1 MLVQGG
7 AQPRKYPLRVGAG
20 KAKIELPESLFPIE
34 GFGGVHDDL
43 YVRALLLEDGFP
55 FLIVCF
61 DATSLRPYAIEVFRA
76 QAAEAADIPRENI
89 WVCVSH
95 TFSAPHLRSE
105 EALAQEGSEVAR
117 KNEILF
123 ASMTTA
129 MRSAIAQAKAG
140 LEETQPVIGN
150 AYCAVNVNRDM
161 LTARGWWLGAD
172 DLGESDKTVPFVKF
186 LRPDGQTKAVLYSC
200 DVQSSVMDHS
210 RGADGYSQVTGD
222 LVGAASRFIEEQ
234 YGEGFVALFLLGA
247 AGDQAPLF
255 KAKHNILNRDG
266 SIEET
271 DIGDEGFVLVNALGK
286 KLGAQV
292 VQAMER
298 VKQPF
303 QPEGFTLRQT
313 AVTCPGQKIIP
324 NLKDIHPTKTYDF
337 QPEGERTVTV
347 SYFTL
352 GHVALVGLA
361 PELSSTTAIDI
372 RKDSPFPLTIVAT
385 MVNGGDKYMPEHTAY
400 DRITYEAMNSKF
412 AKGSAELVHRH
423 ITETL
428 KSIRNEPSAVSR

>member
-1 MLVQGG
+1 ML
-7 AQPRKYPLRVGAG
+7 VGAG
-20 KAKIELPESLFPIE
+20 KAKIELSESLFPIE

-43 YVRALLLEDGFP
+43 YVRAVLLDAGFP

-61 DATSLRPYAIEVFRA
+61 DATSLRPYAINAFRA
-76 QAAEAADIPRENI
+76 QAAEAAGIPQENV
-89 WVCVSH
+89 WLCVSH

-105 EALAQEGSEVAR
+105 EAIAREGGEVAR
-117 KNEILF
+117 KNEVLF
-123 ASMTTA
+123 ASMTAA
-129 MRSAIAQAKAG
+129 MQAAIAQAKDG
-140 LEETQPVIGN
+140 MEETQPVIGN
-150 AYCAVNVNRDM
+150 AYCSVNVNRDM
-161 LTARGWWLGAD
+161 RTAQGWWLGAD

-210 RGADGYSQVTGD
+210 KGADGRSQVTGD
-222 LVGAASRFIEEQ
+222 LVGAASQFIEEQ
-234 YGEGFVALFLLGA
+234 YGDDFVALFLLGA

-266 SIEET
+266 SVEET

-303 QPEGFTLRQT
+303 QPESATLRQT
-313 AVTCPGQKIIP
+313 TVNCPGQKIAP
-324 NLKDIHPTKTYDF
+324 NLRDIRPTRSYDF
-337 QPEGERTVTV
+337 QPGEEQTV
-347 SYFTL
+347 SVSCFTL
-352 GHVALVGLA
+352 GHVALVGLG

-372 RKDSPFPLTIVAT
+372 KKDSPYPLTIVAT
-385 MVNGGDKYMPEHTAY
+385 MDNGGYKYMPEHTAY

-412 AKGSAELVHRH
+412 ARGAAEKVARH

-428 KSIRNEPSAVSR
+428 KSIQKA

>member
-1 MLVQGG
+1 MLIQGG

-20 KAKIELPESLFPIE
+20 KAKIELPASLFPIE

-43 YVRALLLEDGFP
+43 YVRTLLLQAGVP

-61 DATSLRPYAIEVFRA
+61 DATSLRPYAIKTFRA
-76 QAAEAADIPRENI
+76 QAAEAAGIPQENV
-89 WVCVSH
+89 WLCVSH

-105 EALAQEGSEVAR
+105 EALAREGGEVAR

-123 ASMTTA
+123 ASMTAA
-129 MRSAIAQAKAG
+129 MKAAIAQAKAS

-161 LTARGWWLGAD
+161 LTAQGWWLGAD

-210 RGADGYSQVTGD
+210 KGADGRSQVTGD

-234 YGEGFVALFLLGA
+234 YGNGFVALFLLGA

-303 QPEGFTLRQT
+303 QPGEATLRQT
-313 AVTCPGQKIIP
+313 
-324 NLKDIHPTKTYDF
+324 
-337 QPEGERTVTV
+337 TV
-347 SYFTL
+347 
-352 GHVALVGLA
+352 
-361 PELSSTTAIDI
+361 
-372 RKDSPFPLTIVAT
+372 
-385 MVNGGDKYMPEHTAY
+385 N
-400 DRITYEAMNSKF
+400 
-412 AKGSAELVHRH
+412 
-423 ITETL
+423 
-428 KSIRNEPSAVSR
+428 

>member
-1 MLVQGG
+1 MLT
-7 AQPRKYPLRVGAG
+7 GAG
-20 KAKIELPESLFPIE
+20 KEKIELPSSLFPIE
-34 GFGGVHDDL
+34 GFGRVHDDL
-43 YVRALLLEDGFP
+43 YVRAMLLDTGVP

-61 DATSLRPYAIEVFRA
+61 DTTSLRPYAVAAFRA
-76 QAAEAADIPRENI
+76 QAAQAADIPQENVWI
-89 WVCVSH
+89 CVSH

-105 EALAQEGSEVAR
+105 EAQAGEDGEVAR

-123 ASMTTA
+123 ASMTAA
-129 MRSAIAQAKAG
+129 MQSAIAQAKAG
-140 LEETQPVIGN
+140 LEETRPVIGN

-161 LTARGWWLGAD
+161 LTASGWWLGAD

-186 LRPDGQTKAVLYSC
+186 LSKSGQTKAVLYSC

-210 RGADGYSQVTGD
+210 KGADGYSKVTGD
-222 LVGAASRFIEEQ
+222 LVGAASRFIEKQ
-234 YGEGFVALFLLGA
+234 YGDGFVALFLIGA

-303 QPEGFTLRQT
+303 QPGEATLRQT
-313 AVTCPGQKIIP
+313 AVSCPGQKIIP
-324 NLKDIHPTKTYDF
+324 NLRDIHPTKSYVF
-337 QPEGERTVTV
+337 QPDEERTVTV

-352 GHVALVGLA
+352 GHVALVGLG

-372 RKDSPFPLTIVAT
+372 KKDSPYPLTIVAT

-412 AKGSAELVHRH
+412 ARGSAELVARH

-428 KSIRNEPSAVSR
+428 KSIQKEGTT